1 MDETIGRHED
11 TNRTQR
17 MVRLGHD
24 RKHTITPIRRSR
36 VHRWLVWLQF
46 EIDFLTIIV
55 IIIIVIMVGGDW

>member
-1 MDETIGRHED
+1 
-11 TNRTQR
+11 